1 MKFCVFFI
9 FQVFPW
15 IAWVGDW
22 ALRWT
27 EGNEAV
33 QITFVMFIF
42 PVIMNA
48 IQYYIID
55 TFIKE
60 HDPNLGGHTLL
71 PGEDEDEAQDVDA
84 HRSRV
89 DDGVDGYSSI
99 GGSSTDTETNKKS
112 GKGEAEV
119 NSNGEVNKDRTE
131 YDPHLGEE
139 ASKKHP

>member
-1 MKFCVFFI
+1 MKLCVFFI

-60 HDPNLGGHTLL
+60 RQPNVCGHTLL
-71 PGEDEDEAQDVDA
+71 PGEDEDEHQDGDA
-84 HRSRV
+84 HQSQSNSRRE
-89 DDGVDGYSSI
+89 GYSSI
-99 GGSSTDTETNKKS
+99 RDNSTDAGTDKRP
-112 GKGEAEV
+112 GKIEAEV
-119 NSNGEVNKDRTE
+119 DASDEGVTERTE
-131 YDPHLGEE
+131 YDPHTDEE
-139 ASKKHP
+139 ESKKKP